1 MNTLVLVMGLVGL
14 SYLSGLLGR
23 GRSVR
28 GLGLPSGS
36 EWIVLGFLLGPDL
49 LGIVD
54 RAVQLDVEPVLYI
67 SLGWVALVIGVDY
80 GVVRT
85 RYLSRRRLLLGAGL
99 GLLTVGCVATA
110 AWFLIPYVEP
120 GHTRLERWV
129 LALGL
134 GAVASETTSNA
145 VRWVAERHAATGP
158 LSELL
163 DDLAEAKEIAPI
175 LVACVGLCLHP
186 RFDLGHR
193 TWLNASALPI
203 GLVAVG
209 IVLGLVASV
218 MLSREERTDQSWGI
232 LVGIGLLAAGTAAR
246 ARLPVVAA
254 LFALGMALGFTS
266 RHRRRILAM
275 IEPTRRSALVPA
287 LLLAGARI
295 GPQTI
300 MRHALIVG
308 AVLVVRVIVLHGI
321 ALFVRLPDSARAA
334 TPLIGW
340 SMMPA
345 GEITMCIG
353 LSFALTFRGNLGDT
367 VLLTAAI
374 VTLVGEIIGPLSL
387 RAALMRAGEIQTES
401 VTAEEAT

>member
-1 MNTLVLVMGLVGL
+1 MALVGL

-23 GRSVR
+23 SHSVR

-54 RAVQLDVEPVLYI
+54 RAVQMDVEPVLFI
-67 SLGWVALVIGVDY
+67 SLGWVALVIGIDY

-85 RYLSRRRLLLGAGL
+85 RYLSRHRLLLGAAL
-99 GLLTVGCVATA
+99 GLLTVGTVATV
-110 AWFLIPYVEP
+110 AWLLIPYLEP
-120 GHTRLERWV
+120 EHTPLERWA

-145 VRWVAERHAATGP
+145 VRWVVERHGASGP
-158 LSELL
+158 LAEML
-163 DDLAEAKEIAPI
+163 DDLAEAKDIAPI

-193 TWLNASALPI
+193 TWLMASALPI
-203 GLVAVG
+203 GVVAVSV
-209 IVLGLVASV
+209 VLGLVASV
-218 MLSREERTDQSWGI
+218 MLSREERTEQSWGI
-232 LVGIGLLAAGTAAR
+232 LVGICLLAAGTAAR

-254 LFALGMALGFTS
+254 LFTLGLALGFTS
-266 RHRRRILAM
+266 RHRRRILTM
-275 IEPTRRSALVPA
+275 IDSTRRSALVPA
-287 LLLAGARI
+287 LLLAGARL

-300 MRHALIVG
+300 VHHAFIVG
-308 AVLVVRVIVLHGI
+308 AVLIVRTITLHGI
-321 ALFVRLPDSARAA
+321 ALFVRLPVLARSAK
-334 TPLIGW
+334 PLIGW
-340 SMMPA
+340 AMMPA

-353 LSFALTFRGNLGDT
+353 LSFALTFRGSVGDA
-367 VLLTAAI
+367 VLVTAAV

-387 RAALMRAGEIQTES
+387 RAALARAGEIP
-401 VTAEEAT
+401 VVAAEAA